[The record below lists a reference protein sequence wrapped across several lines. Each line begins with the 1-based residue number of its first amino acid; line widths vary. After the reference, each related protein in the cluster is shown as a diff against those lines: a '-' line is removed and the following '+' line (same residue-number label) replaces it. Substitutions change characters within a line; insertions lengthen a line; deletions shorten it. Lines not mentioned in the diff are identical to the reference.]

1 MGSSQESLDIS
12 TVESNSDA
20 GVVDRVI
27 ARPISK
33 PAQAPWDATISYQDL
48 QKFLGGSRPRDM
60 DDKWLCETYG
70 PDREGQYLVH
80 FTRSWTSF
88 TVIAIR
94 VQAEL
99 NEDGEPLPDKP
110 VRVHEIL
117 WETDVEKYNSPD
129 STSESMKEMA
139 RDLAEG
145 LVQVKLPSSD

>member
-1 MGSSQESLDIS
+1 MRSSQESLDIS
-12 TVESNSDA
+12 TDEHDSDDA
-20 GVVDRVI
+20 VI
-27 ARPISK
+27 ERAIAQPISK
-33 PAQAPWDATISYQDL
+33 PAQAPWDVTISHEDL
-48 QKFLGGSRPRDM
+48 QKFLEGSRPMDM

-70 PDREGQYLVH
+70 PNSEGEYLVH

-117 WETDVEKYNSPD
+117 WETDPEKYNSD
-129 STSESMKEMA
+129 ETSESMKEMA
-139 RDLAEG
+139 RNLAYM
-145 LVQVKLPSSD
+145 LVQVKLPGSD